1 MSVSAKQ
8 NTACDCIIIG
18 AGQSGKP
25 LALALAKAGWNTA
38 IVEREHVGGTCV
50 NVGCTPTKAMVASA
64 RIAYLARRAAP
75 YGVNLGEV
83 SVNMGQVFQ
92 RKQAM
97 VESFRLSGQTALE
110 KTKNVTLIFG
120 EASFIDA
127 TTVSV
132 KLKEGGHT
140 QLSAPKIII
149 NTGGRPSV
157 PPLPGIDRVPV
168 LDSSSIME
176 LQTVPEHLVVLGGGY
191 IALEFGQMFR
201 RFGSRVTIIQRDAR
215 LISRE
220 DPDVSEEVQKI
231 LRQDGVELLL
241 NARIKEISPSPDATD
256 EGAGVQVAVET
267 EEGTHVVQGS
277 HLLAALGRAPNTGEL
292 NLAAAGVAIDAN
304 GYIKVNERL
313 ETNISGIY
321 AIGDVKG
328 GPAFTHIS
336 YDDFRVLQQNLLAD
350 GKTAGGATI
359 SGRLVPNTLFI
370 DPQLATVGLSETEA
384 RKQGRNIRVAK
395 LPMNRVARAIEVGET
410 RGFMKAVVDADSGQI
425 LGCSILGIEG
435 GEIMSMLQ
443 IAMMGK
449 VHYARIKDG
458 VFAHPTL
465 AESLNNLFMTLDV

>member
-132 KLKEGGHT
+132 KLKDGGLT

-176 LQTVPEHLVVLGGGY
+176 LQTVPEHLIVLGGGY

-201 RFGSRVTIIQRDAR
+201 RFGSRVTLIQRDAR

-231 LRQDGVELLL
+231 LRQDGIELLL
-241 NARIKEISPSPDATD
+241 NARIKEISPLDSD
-256 EGAGVQVAVET
+256 GVQVAVET

-292 NLAAAGVAIDAN
+292 NLAAVGVEIDTN

-313 ETNISGIY
+313 ETGVPGIY

-328 GPAFTHIS
+328 GAAFTHIS
-336 YDDFRVLQQNLLAD
+336 YDDFRVLRQNLLAD
-350 GKTAGGATI
+350 GEAAGGATI

-449 VHYARIKDG
+449 VHYTRIKDG